1 MNPNKLKRNIE
12 KDILRNLIV
21 WYKKVARETA
31 SQIIKGG
38 SYGVEVTREMKSEL
52 TEVIE
57 KHYDNT
63 IKNSL
68 PKGMDKNKR
77 KVIQDTKD
85 RITQD
90 VLNVAQKRLKNDIDL
105 IADSTQKVIRKVIWQ
120 IIVEAE
126 DEISNKEIS
135 RIYRNVIKSRF
146 ENKAKADAITETNW
160 LSEQVRR
167 SSVIKIT
174 EEMIIRVR
182 EAITL
187 AQTTKSEDET
197 NYNEEAILLL
207 IGDTKELSKYNERK
221 KAPKFAK
228 EVEKYID
235 SGTLVVAVGALTIF
249 SRVNKRWNDAGDQH
263 VRPTHTEASRTGWIP
278 VDEPFSVG
286 AYQMMYPSDD
296 SLGAGAEEIVYCR
309 CWLTYD

>member
-38 SYGVEVTREMKSEL
+38 SYGVEVTQEMKSEL

-135 RIYRNVIKSRF
+135 RIYRNVVKSRF
-146 ENKAKADAITETNW
+146 ESKAKADAITETNW
-160 LSEQVRR
+160 LTEQVRR